1 MSRKRK
7 PFLRALIFA
16 LIMMVLINV
25 PHVYREGWTV
35 ENIIQIIFVFLFRS
49 AECTCSLNMER
60 TKIKYK
66 F

>member
-35 ENIIQIIFVFLFRS
+35 ENIIQIIFVFLFS
-49 AECTCSLNMER
+49 FGGMYLFF
-60 TKIKYK
+60 KYGENK
-66 F
+66 ND